1 MTAQRGRNP
10 VAALHHLARDLR
22 ITGLIGADQ
31 PKLSQAIEIKKGA
44 EPGEQKDVGTR
55 ASGHW
60 KLFEA
65 YRRMIE
71 DLKAPRSPRAS
82 KRRFNNQRS
91 TIHLIVRKAHV

>member
-10 VAALHHLARDLR
+10 VAALHHLASDLR

-44 EPGEQKDVGTR
+44 EAGEQNDAATR

-60 KLFEA
+60 KSFEA
-65 YRRMIE
+65 YRRSIE
-71 DLKAPRSPRAS
+71 HLKAPPRRPRPR
-82 KRRFNNQRS
+82 KRRFNNQAS
-91 TIHLIVRKAHV
+91 TTHLIVR

>member
-1 MTAQRGRNP
+1 MIAQRGRNP

-31 PKLSQAIEIKKGA
+31 PKLSQAIGIKKGA

-71 DLKAPRSPRAS
+71 DLKAPSR
-82 KRRFNNQRS
+82 
-91 TIHLIVRKAHV
+91 